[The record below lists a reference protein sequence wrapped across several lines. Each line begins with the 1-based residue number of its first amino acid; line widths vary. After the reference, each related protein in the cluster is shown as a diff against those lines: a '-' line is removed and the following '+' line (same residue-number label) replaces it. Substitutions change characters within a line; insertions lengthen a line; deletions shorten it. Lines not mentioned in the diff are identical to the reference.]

1 MQTHLTALL
10 STGMRGEPSEAQ
22 QAKVRRLQ
30 RIEEARRKLGKSRR
44 SEVKAG
50 RRGGG
55 GGWD

>member
-10 STGMRGEPSEAQ
+10 STGMRGEPCEAQ